1 MKTISILLIALTAL
15 ADTSCITTYDAKGHL
30 IHPVDPRIVMKAE
43 DIGYAID
50 PKADRQGYY
59 YKKHHGY
66 YYSTYHNGYDYYGYN
81 KYGYDINGYNQ
92 AGYQTTNRDKAGSYC
107 Q

>member
-1 MKTISILLIALTAL
+1 MKTISTLLIALTAL
-15 ADTSCITTYDAKGHL
+15 SDTSCITTYDAKGHL
-30 IHPVDPRIVMKAE
+30 IHPVDPRIVVKAE
-43 DIGYAID
+43 DIGYAIN

-59 YKKHHGY
+59 YKKRHGY
-66 YYSTYHNGYDYYGYN
+66 YYSTYHNGYDYCGYN
-81 KYGYDINGYNQ
+81 KYGYDIHGYNQ